1 MVDMNKD
8 YTHITLVLDRSGS
21 MQDCWSDTAGGVSAL
36 ITDQK
41 TDKNK
46 CTFSFY
52 NFDDKIEKTLDFAD
66 IQTVTEKFEDFGI
79 APRGWTALYDA
90 IGRAI
95 AETGDA
101 LAKLPENERPGRVM
115 FVVQTDG
122 LENSS
127 REFSSSQIAEL
138 IKKQTEVYSWQFQ
151 FIGADQAA
159 VLEATKTLGFSATTS
174 VFYDKSNSAATFNL
188 ASSKMKSA
196 RSLSY
201 EAYSNND
208 VLAYSE
214 LEKSVLA
221 EKA

>member
-1 MVDMNKD
+1 MNKD
-8 YTHITLVLDRSGS
+8 YTHITFVLDRSGS
-21 MQDCWSDTAGGVSAL
+21 MQDCWSDTAGG
-36 ITDQK
+36 ITSFIADQK

-46 CTFSFY
+46 CTLSFY
-52 NFDDKIEKTLDFAD
+52 NFDDKVEENFHLVDMQSIP
-66 IQTVTEKFEDFGI
+66 EKFEDFGI

-95 AETGDA
+95 SETGTA
-101 LAKLPENERPGRVM
+101 LANMPEGERPGRVL

-127 REFSSSQIAEL
+127 NEYNASQIADL
-138 IKKQTEVYSWQFQ
+138 IKKQTEVYAWQFQ

-159 VLEATKTLGFSATTS
+159 VLEATTRLGFSATTS
-174 VFYDKSNSAATFNL
+174 VYYDKSNSLDTFSL
-188 ASSKMKSA
+188 ASAKMKSA

-208 VLAYSE
+208 VLAYTTQ
-214 LEKSVLA
+214 EKTALA
-221 EKA
+221 EAKV